1 MKPPPASRTSTTR
14 SAGTTSTTGSSATNQ
29 PRPSPPTQKKS
40 NLILCS
46 DDEMDDDDDDYSDGG
61 FDDDDDW
68 GSSAVKA
75 APQPPAVVEREA
87 AFAREMEKSYAEE
100 SESGTS
106 DDAKFRAAIRS
117 LFTPTDDLCAGINGL
132 RGSLKYRGAEHT
144 RIVPNVAANI
154 RMERLREGIFEVLV
168 DVNDVIRFKA
178 SKMAKADACNAA
190 VDGMLWKL
198 NRIRSIWAQLLHF
211 LDNKSLAYISLA
223 DSFQALK
230 LSGIASVRGF
240 LYTG

>member
-1 MKPPPASRTSTTR
+1 MGKR
-14 SAGTTSTTGSSATNQ
+14 
-29 PRPSPPTQKKS
+29 
-40 NLILCS
+40 
-46 DDEMDDDDDDYSDGG
+46 
-61 FDDDDDW
+61 
-68 GSSAVKA
+68 
-75 APQPPAVVEREA
+75 
-87 AFAREMEKSYAEE
+87 YAEE

-117 LFTPTDDLCAGINGL
+117 LFTPTDELCAGINRL

-178 SKMAKADACNAA
+178 SKTAKPDACNAA
-190 VDGMLWKL
+190 VDGMLGKL

-211 LDNKSLAYISLA
+211 LDNKSLANVSHV

-230 LSGIASVRGF
+230 LSGIASVRCF
-240 LYTG
+240 LCAG